1 MQLKNTFVVPVPVD
15 QAWRVLLDVEQIAP
29 CMPGASVDR
38 VDGDDITGRV
48 KVKLGP
54 IAVGYEGTISFVER
68 DETHHRA
75 VLSAAAREARGG
87 GTARATIA
95 ASLEDGGGKTT
106 VNVVTDLAI
115 TGKPAQF
122 GRGVMADVSEHI
134 INQFASNLAS
144 ELQSGRIG
152 TRPVEPAPSA
162 IQVAIGNETAYG
174 TTAAAPGTN
183 ADHASHA
190 SPTAQDSINV
200 VSLLKAPAR
209 RLAPPLGVGLVIGW
223 LLGRLG
229 RRAGHRGNFPRESC
243 RSIGFYIHR

>member
-29 CMPGASVDR
+29 CMPGASVDS
-38 VDGDDITGRV
+38 VDGDNITGRV

-54 IAVGYEGTISFVER
+54 ISVGYEGTITFVER
-68 DETHHRA
+68 DESHHRA

-95 ASLEDGGGKTT
+95 ASLEDVAGQTT

-122 GRGVMADVSEHI
+122 GRGVLADVSEHI
-134 INQFASNLAS
+134 INQFAANLAS
-144 ELQSGRIG
+144 ELQSGTIS
-152 TRPVEPAPSA
+152 TASADTAPLPVRTSAGNGSSPSPA
-162 IQVAIGNETAYG
+162 
-174 TTAAAPGTN
+174 TAATGSVAAQAPN
-183 ADHASHA
+183 
-190 SPTAQDSINV
+190 PAQDSINV
-200 VSLLKAPAR
+200 LSLLKTPAR

-223 LLGRLG
+223 LLGRL
-229 RRAGHRGNFPRESC
+229 RRRPNRHASLPSESC
-243 RSIGFYIHR
+243 RGFGFHVHR

>member
-29 CMPGASVDR
+29 CMPGASVDH

-68 DETHHRA
+68 DETRHRA

-95 ASLEDGGGKTT
+95 ASLEDGGGQTT

-134 INQFASNLAS
+134 INQFASNLAN
-144 ELQSGRIG
+144 ELQSGRIRTG
-152 TRPVEPAPSA
+152 SVEPTESGEGATT
-162 IQVAIGNETAYG
+162 GNERAHP
-174 TTAAAPGTN
+174 TAAAVPGAS
-183 ADHASHA
+183 ADLGPRASLPA
-190 SPTAQDSINV
+190 PDSINV

-209 RLAPPLGVGLVIGW
+209 RLAPPLGAGLVIGW

-229 RRAGHRGNFPRESC
+229 RRSSHRGNFPRESC
-243 RSIGFYIHR
+243 RSVGFYVYR

>member
-29 CMPGASVDR
+29 CMPGASIDR
-38 VDGDDITGRV
+38 VDGDNITGRV

-54 IAVGYEGTISFVER
+54 ISVGYEGTITFVER
-68 DETHHRA
+68 DESRHRA

-95 ASLEDGGGKTT
+95 ASLEDVGGQTT
-106 VNVVTDLAI
+106 VNVVTDLDI

-122 GRGVMADVSEHI
+122 GRGVMADVSENI
-134 INQFASNLAS
+134 IDQFASNLAS
-144 ELQSGRIG
+144 ELQSGTISTVSANTAPLRVRATAG
-152 TRPVEPAPSA
+152 DGSSHPAATAETGS
-162 IQVAIGNETAYG
+162 VAAHTSKPA
-174 TTAAAPGTN
+174 
-183 ADHASHA
+183 H
-190 SPTAQDSINV
+190 DSINV
-200 VSLLKAPAR
+200 LSLLRAPAR

-229 RRAGHRGNFPRESC
+229 RRPNRRASLPSESC
-243 RSIGFYIHR
+243 RGFSFQVHR